1 MIYDWYNKQTMGCHV
16 SKPKHDSHTPE
27 TWIEYGRRMD
37 LELAEGLN
45 EKRKYVLREHE
56 CLTAGDM
63 SIDDKVHCLIIE
75 TDIRVVAFSRWA
87 LNNMRFSTTHNASK
101 DNKII
106 ARCMEPFWMASVPGD
121 VMWRGIKD
129 EEPNAVITRAI
140 ELGWE
145 PVKTRLNRTLAPS
158 VVSDCG
164 AITWN
169 IVQ

>member
-1 MIYDWYNKQTMGCHV
+1 
-16 SKPKHDSHTPE
+16 
-27 TWIEYGRRMD
+27 
-37 LELAEGLN
+37 
-45 EKRKYVLREHE
+45 
-56 CLTAGDM
+56 
-63 SIDDKVHCLIIE
+63 
-75 TDIRVVAFSRWA
+75 
-87 LNNMRFSTTHNASK
+87 MRFSTIHNASK

-106 ARCMEPFWMASVPGD
+106 ARCMEPFWMAGVPGD